1 MRFPKSKSLA
11 IFSRSKLPESPA
23 HDEGVQMKI
32 KGILFDKDGTLID
45 FHATWNH
52 AYQCALED
60 LVGSDLTLVAEL
72 MAITGYDEALG
83 RFRAGSLGAASTTRE
98 IAEAWLPRIASSM
111 TLDEL
116 VIWMDDRFVQHAS
129 NGAVPL
135 TDISALL
142 EVLRARGFTIGVATS
157 DSEAGAKATLKFFGC
172 LDIVDFVAGYDSG
185 HGIKP
190 GPGMAL
196 GFSRACSLAPS
207 EIAVV
212 GDNLHDMEMGQAAGA
227 GLCVAVLSG
236 TGEIDALTRSADHV
250 LLDVSHLP
258 ELLERLG

>member
-1 MRFPKSKSLA
+1 
-11 IFSRSKLPESPA
+11 
-23 HDEGVQMKI
+23 MKI

-60 LVGSDLTLVAEL
+60 LVGADLTLVAEL
-72 MAITGYDEALG
+72 MAITGYDVVSG

-98 IAEAWLPRIASSM
+98 IAEAWLPRVSKGM

-116 VIWMDDRFVQHAS
+116 VDWMDDRFVRHAS
-129 NGAVPL
+129 NGAVAL
-135 TDISALL
+135 TDLPALL
-142 EVLRARGFTIGVATS
+142 AFLRRSGLVIGVATS
-157 DSEAGAKATLKFFGC
+157 DSEAGAKATLAYFGC
-172 LDIVDFVAGYDSG
+172 SDLVDFVAGYDSG

-196 GFSRACSLAPS
+196 GFSRACGLAPS

-212 GDNLHDMEMGQAAGA
+212 GDNLHDMEMAQAAGA
-227 GLCVAVLSG
+227 GLRIAVLSG
-236 TGEIDALTRSADHV
+236 TGEIEALRQSADHV
-250 LLDVSHLP
+250 LPDVSHLP
-258 ELLERLG
+258 ELLNSFC